1 MNHVVV
7 TIQLIDDQ
15 GEVQSMKEVVLDEI
29 RLPEQP
35 ENVLD
40 RLEERAEDVGR
51 KVTRTVMAVE
61 WEELDRQAVAE
72 VKRSFSP

>member
-1 MNHVVV
+1 MSHVVV

-35 ENVLD
+35 EDVLD
-40 RLEERAEDVGR
+40 KLEGRAEEVGR
-51 KVTRTVMAVE
+51 EVTRTVMAVE
-61 WEELDRQAVAE
+61 WDELDRQAVAE
-72 VKRSFSP
+72 AKRSFPP